1 MSYKEIYNK
10 ALSKRN
16 STQLA
21 KSFEIKERNTRYINQ
36 SKKLEAVRT
45 SKYFNKLL
53 CLIERN

>member
-1 MSYKEIYNK
+1 MSYKDIYNK

-36 SKKLEAVRT
+36 SKKLEVVRT